1 MNEEII
7 GLVVNELE
15 ITKKQV
21 EAVLS
26 LLQQGNTVPFI
37 ARYRKEAT
45 GGLNEDQIRDIDKY
59 YQYQVNLL
67 KRKEDVIRLIDEKG
81 MLTDQLKKDILQA
94 TKLNIVEDLYRPYKE
109 KRKTKATEAK
119 AKGLE
124 PLSKWILSLP
134 NGDIEQVAKKYLN
147 DKVTSEAEAIQG
159 ALDIIAEVI
168 SDDIKYR
175 KFVKDIMYKSGTI
188 ETKVKKKNPDE
199 DKVYEMYYDFHERVN
214 RIVSHRILAINRAEK
229 EKVIT
234 VNIVMDKEF
243 LIQYINR
250 GVTRNKTSSVN
261 EYILKAVEDSLNRLL
276 LPSIEREVRHE
287 LTEKASEQALKVF
300 SVNLEKLLMQA
311 PLKDK
316 MVLGVDPAYR
326 TGCKLAVVDQTDK

>member
-199 DKVYEMYYDFHERVN
+199 DKVYEMYYDFHERAN

-316 MVLGVDPAYR
+316 MVFNYFP
-326 TGCKLAVVDQTDK
+326 